1 MQSSLVEEIFISD
14 AFHGDAKQIPRAQRP
29 PLPTTKFYYSYLEP
43 GRQPSGE
50 DVSHPI
56 IELALKLLG
65 SYSMARPKSSG
76 TASCRIGISA
86 KILQSKKM

>member
-1 MQSSLVEEIFISD
+1 MQSSLVEEILISD

-65 SYSMARPKSSG
+65 GKLYGETKIFRPCK
-76 TASCRIGISA
+76 
-86 KILQSKKM
+86 L

>member
-1 MQSSLVEEIFISD
+1 MSTQCDDLKGATRPQPQVIRPENAKQLSRGNFISG
-14 AFHGDAKQIPRAQRP
+14 AFHGDANRFHAAKRP

-65 SYSMARPKSSG
+65 S
-76 TASCRIGISA
+76 
-86 KILQSKKM
+86 

>member
-14 AFHGDAKQIPRAQRP
+14 AFHGDANRFHAAKRP

-56 IELALKLLG
+56 VELALKLLG
-65 SYSMARPKSSG
+65 SCSMARPKSSG
-76 TASCRIGISA
+76 TASCKIGIWYDIS
-86 KILQSKKM
+86 IKKM